1 MVRTATILCGA
12 GLLVSSQ
19 LTGCGGAGK
28 KALPAAPA
36 TAEVGFWIECDQ
48 PDIPVQ
54 ESVVDCQEM
63 RGLGNAPLTA
73 DEPISRACA
82 ERDSA
87 ACRVR
92 GKLACAAGLAVE
104 PESLRFAFLEN
115 ACDQNEPASCEAL
128 GQIFADDDELD
139 SAHAAFSRGCEY
151 GSTSSCLKLGQLLKR
166 GEGCDRNRKMAV
178 HLFEQT
184 CMRGESRGCTLAADM
199 YRQGWGVA
207 FSPARAADLYQQ
219 ACNTDNPRAC
229 RKLSELYRSG
239 TGVAQSDSE
248 ANELLTRA
256 CSMGSPNACDDLR
269 RRQEKTQPEQPTGS
283 ETTEVAAPVR

>member
-1 MVRTATILCGA
+1 MVRTATILCSA
-12 GLLVSSQ
+12 GLLVSLQ
-19 LTGCGGAGK
+19 LTSCAAASK
-28 KALPAAPA
+28 QAPPAATA
-36 TAEVGFWIECDQ
+36 TAAVGYWIECDQ
-48 PDIPVQ
+48 PDIPAQ

-63 RGLGNAPLTA
+63 RGLGSAPLTA
-73 DEPISRACA
+73 DEPLSRACA
-82 ERDSA
+82 ERDVA

-92 GKLACAAGLAVE
+92 GKLVAAAGLGVE
-104 PESLRFAFLEN
+104 PESLRFGFLEN
-115 ACDQNEPASCEAL
+115 ACDQNEPVSCESL
-128 GQIFADDDELD
+128 GQIFADDEALD

-229 RKLSELYRSG
+229 RKLSELYRAG
-239 TGVAQSDSE
+239 TGVSQSETE
-248 ANELLTRA
+248 ADELLSRA
-256 CSMGSPNACDDLR
+256 CAMGSPNACDDLR
-269 RRQEKTQPEQPTGS
+269 RQQERTQPATPTGP
-283 ETTEVAAPVR
+283 ETTEVVAPVR